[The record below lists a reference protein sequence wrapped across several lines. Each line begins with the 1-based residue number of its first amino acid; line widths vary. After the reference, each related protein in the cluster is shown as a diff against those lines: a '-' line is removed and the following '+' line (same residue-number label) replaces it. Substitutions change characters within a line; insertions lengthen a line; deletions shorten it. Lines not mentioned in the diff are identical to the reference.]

1 MRSYRWIVFCLVLL
15 TACAQ
20 IQGRTSSTTKVPAE
34 EKRASSTTQA
44 IVEEK
49 RQTPT
54 LLDNEQPGSVYTLL
68 KFSQAFSALSADA
81 QKREYTQVISK
92 RKGEYTRMQ
101 LAMMAI
107 LPGSRYRD
115 NVRALAL
122 LDEHLKA
129 TDSRDEGLRAFAG
142 LMKNQLLDQQKQEDN
157 LSQLTQKMKD
167 EQKRA
172 DTLQHKLD
180 ELLDVEKTMNDRRG
194 AQQK

>member
-1 MRSYRWIVFCLVLL
+1 MKSYRWIVFCFALL

-20 IQGRTSSTTKVPAE
+20 LQGRTSSTATKA
-34 EKRASSTTQA
+34 T
-44 IVEEK
+44 VEEK
-49 RQTPT
+49 CQTLP
-54 LLDNEQPGSVYTLL
+54 LPDNVQPSSVYSLL
-68 KFSQAFSALSADA
+68 KFSLAFSALPADA
-81 QKREYTQVISK
+81 QKHEYTQLISK
-92 RKGEYTRMQ
+92 RKNEYIRMQ

-115 NVRALAL
+115 NAHALAL

-142 LMKNQLLDQQKQEDN
+142 LMKNQLLDQQKQEDA

-180 ELLDVEKTMNDRRG
+180 ELLAVEKTMNERRG